1 MEQTQQNVIT
11 GTLPRATTW
20 DAYRVL
26 RLAVLAVGPFVTL
39 AFVPRLGAGVE
50 VASIETVLMLLWSP
64 LFFSIPAL
72 MLQNERD
79 RALPAERNALVRGIK
94 LLPHLLS
101 VRSSIRVE
109 MLVSIATWSVL
120 TLLTLD
126 SVTTV
131 VGRVLAGLL
140 G

>member
-1 MEQTQQNVIT
+1 MEQTQQNAMT
-11 GTLPRATTW
+11 GTLLGVTTW

-39 AFVPRLGAGVE
+39 AFVPRVGTGIE

-72 MLQNERD
+72 ILQNERD
-79 RALPAERNALVRGIK
+79 RALPAERNAFVRGVK

-101 VRSSIRVE
+101 VRSAIRAE
-109 MLVSIATWSVL
+109 MMVSIATWSVL
-120 TLLTLD
+120 TFLTLD
-126 SVTTV
+126 SVSTV

>member
-1 MEQTQQNVIT
+1 MEQTQQHAIT
-11 GTLPRATTW
+11 GTVTRAAAW

-26 RLAVLAVGPFVTL
+26 RLAVLAVGPFATL
-39 AFVPRLGAGVE
+39 AFVPRIGSGIE
-50 VASIETVLMLLWSP
+50 VASIETALMLLWSP

-72 MLQNERD
+72 MLQNDRD
-79 RALPAERNALVRGIK
+79 RALPGERNAFVRGIK

-101 VRSSIRVE
+101 VGSAIRSE
-109 MLVSIATWSVL
+109 MLVSTATWVVL

-126 SVTTV
+126 SVV
-131 VGRVLAGLL
+131 AAVGRVLTGLL